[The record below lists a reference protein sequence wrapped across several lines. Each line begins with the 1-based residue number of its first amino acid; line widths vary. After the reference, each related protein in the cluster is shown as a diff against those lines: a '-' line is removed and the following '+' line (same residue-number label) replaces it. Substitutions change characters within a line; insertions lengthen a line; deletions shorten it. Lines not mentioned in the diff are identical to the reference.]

1 MISIARFFAL
11 TGLAGSLVLGTLSS
25 ASAAPHADSRPECT
39 FVMDLLLTTRA
50 MVEAGMTEETISD
63 VLGRMYEPTHLAK
76 WRADIIQ
83 HAQRAKK
90 NARDEAQLF
99 YGYCVG
105 GKGNVDGLLDPGLAR
120 RPA

>member
-1 MISIARFFAL
+1 
-11 TGLAGSLVLGTLSS
+11 
-25 ASAAPHADSRPECT
+25 
-39 FVMDLLLTTRA
+39 
-50 MVEAGMTEETISD
+50 MTEETISG

-76 WRADIIQ
+76 WRADILQ

-90 NARDEAQLF
+90 SARAEAQLF

-105 GKGNVDGLLDPGLAR
+105 GKGTVDGLLDAAVAR